1 MAIHFNS
8 QRERLAFLRGEYE
21 EIIPQKATETPKV
34 TEKAEKTAENEKKS
48 RNKAEKPKK
57 PRKKKEKKDE
67 VQAE

>member
-34 TEKAEKTAENEKKS
+34 TEKAKKEAVNE
-48 RNKAEKPKK
+48 EKPRKK
-57 PRKKKEKKDE
+57 ASKSKKKEKKDE

>member
-34 TEKAEKTAENEKKS
+34 TEKAEKTAENEKKPQK
-48 RNKAEKPKK
+48 KAKK
-57 PRKKKEKKDE
+57 SKKKEKKDE

>member
-48 RNKAEKPKK
+48 QKKAKK
-57 PRKKKEKKDE
+57 SKKKEKKDE

>member
-21 EIIPQKATETPKV
+21 EIIPQKATETPK
-34 TEKAEKTAENEKKS
+34 KAKKEAVNE
-48 RNKAEKPKK
+48 EKPRKK
-57 PRKKKEKKDE
+57 ASKSKKKEKKDE

>member
-34 TEKAEKTAENEKKS
+34 TEKAEKTAENEKKPQK
-48 RNKAEKPKK
+48 KAKK
-57 PRKKKEKKDE
+57 TKKKEKKDE

>member
-48 RNKAEKPKK
+48 QKKAKK
-57 PRKKKEKKDE
+57 TKKKEKKDE